1 MSSARQSTTSS
12 SSPLFTPILQ
22 QAQSTHHP
30 KATTQKRN
38 RNKRRQRNR
47 KSASSVASIPSTTN
61 TTTQQHSAHGLPG
74 VTDAQSAVEKTD
86 TCIDLATMKRDQVG
100 VSAQPTRPVTK
111 KKTKSVKNP
120 RRRNRRTRRT
130 VPTVPTVAAMRPPLT
145 TKINGRQRVV
155 DFQSVTLAD
164 LDRFGKDFPRL
175 RFYEALAG
183 GSETFS
189 RLVVLSDLFSAEITA
204 EDRIKYASE
213 PAEQINVASC
223 NSDSPPLVQRL
234 KCTQQMWP
242 QTTN

>member
-22 QAQSTHHP
+22 QAQLTHHP
-30 KATTQKRN
+30 KTTTQKRN

-47 KSASSVASIPSTTN
+47 KSTSSVASIPSTTN

-74 VTDAQSAVEKTD
+74 VNDAQSAVGNTD
-86 TCIDLATMKRDQVG
+86 TPIDLVTMKKALASTTQSVPLERP
-100 VSAQPTRPVTK
+100 AQPTRPVTK

-130 VPTVPTVAAMRPPLT
+130 VPTVAAMRPPLT
-145 TKINGRQRVV
+145 TRINGRQRVV
-155 DFQSVTLAD
+155 DRQSVTLAD

-183 GSETFS
+183 GSESFS

-204 EDRIKYASE
+204 EDRIKYANDVVAKGIE
-213 PAEQINVASC
+213 PAETVATGAFIGASE
-223 NSDSPPLVQRL
+223 PE
-234 KCTQQMWP
+234 TM
-242 QTTN
+242 

>member
-47 KSASSVASIPSTTN
+47 KSASSVASIPSSDN

-74 VTDAQSAVEKTD
+74 VTDAQSA
-86 TCIDLATMKRDQVG
+86 ANSKRDQVG

-130 VPTVPTVAAMRPPLT
+130 VPTVAAMRPPLT
-145 TKINGRQRVV
+145 TRINGRQRVV
-155 DFQSVTLAD
+155 DSQSVTLAD

-213 PAEQINVASC
+213 PAEAEKVATSATH
-223 NSDSPPLVQRL
+223 V
-234 KCTQQMWP
+234 
-242 QTTN
+242 